1 MNCATHQLE
10 VFQYGLYS
18 HRCVFS
24 SNIMLDW
31 NIFDPKQ
38 GRSYSWA
45 GRVFIG
51 GAACIYTT
59 PNYHRIF
66 NSQVSSSAIFWAGL
80 FAPGFI
86 YWSPRDWHRFGNT
99 QVKTWNLWDAGM
111 RRVALAFQHFIW
123 VRNFIRVRN
132 VGLIWRVCCWLI
144 PSGVPA
150 VNDDALGGV
159 WDGFAAWCPRGSP
172 ALSVLNT
179 LPLNIK
185 NNHGFYFQLL
195 LAFALIS

>member
-10 VFQYGLYS
+10 VSQYGLYS

-51 GAACIYTT
+51 GVACIYTT

-66 NSQVSSSAIFWAGL
+66 NSQVSSSAIFWAPQNSSKGL
-80 FAPGFI
+80 WLYLLVTSGLAPF
-86 YWSPRDWHRFGNT
+86 WKHTSEDLKLVRC
-99 QVKTWNLWDAGM
+99 WDEKG
-111 RRVALAFQHFIW
+111 RLGISAFYLSEKFYQSEKCGA
-123 VRNFIRVRN
+123 N
-132 VGLIWRVCCWLI
+132 
-144 PSGVPA
+144 
-150 VNDDALGGV
+150 LGG
-159 WDGFAAWCPRGSP
+159 
-172 ALSVLNT
+172 
-179 LPLNIK
+179 
-185 NNHGFYFQLL
+185 LL
-195 LAFALIS
+195 LVDS